1 MGCIIGRGNML
12 GRSLTIGQFGL
23 LGLTGLFLIVPH
35 QVFAQQAVP
44 PASVVDLP
52 IADLLQKYPEEL
64 QGVDLNGGG
73 IELERLLNEI
83 SQGVDEF
90 LRTLPNTVSKEHIR
104 QEMLGSDGKVQDRVD
119 QDVSYLLLLS
129 FEDNRLDWE
138 EARTDSKGKTVAIR
152 RLEGTSM
159 LTSGYA
165 MECILFSPRLL
176 AGSRFRYLGRQVSEP
191 HAYLIAFAQ
200 KPGQSAPGIFR
211 MSGVQANLLSQGLA
225 WVDPVN
231 HQIIRMRSDML
242 EPLPQLGLVGHTTQI
257 TYAEHHFSSSPAS
270 FWLPEQ
276 VVVTIQFGS
285 RTYRNTH
292 RYSDYKLFSVESYEK
307 REPIRPPQ

>member
-1 MGCIIGRGNML
+1 MFGRQNTV
-12 GRSLTIGQFGL
+12 RRFQL
-23 LGLTGLFLIVPH
+23 LGLTALILLLPRL
-35 QVFAQQAVP
+35 VFAQQSSA
-44 PASVVDLP
+44 PATVVDLP
-52 IADLLQKYPEEL
+52 IADLLQRYPEEL
-64 QGVDLNGGG
+64 QGVDLNSGQVD
-73 IELERLLNEI
+73 LEILLKEI
-83 SQGVDEF
+83 ARGVDEF

-104 QEMLGSDGKVQDRVD
+104 QEVLRSDGKVQDHVD
-119 QDVSYLLLLS
+119 QDVSYLLLLN
-129 FEDNRLDWE
+129 FKDNRLDWE

-159 LTSGYA
+159 VTSGYA
-165 MECILFSPRLL
+165 MECILFSPRML
-176 AGSRFRYLGRQVSEP
+176 AGSRFRCLGRQDSAP

-200 KPGQSAPGIFR
+200 KPGKSAPGIFR
-211 MSGVQANLLSQGLA
+211 MSGMEADLLSQGLA

-276 VVVTIQFGS
+276 VVVTIQFGG

-292 RYSDYKLFSVESYEK
+292 RYTDYKLFSVESYEK
-307 REPIRPPQ
+307 REPVRPPQ